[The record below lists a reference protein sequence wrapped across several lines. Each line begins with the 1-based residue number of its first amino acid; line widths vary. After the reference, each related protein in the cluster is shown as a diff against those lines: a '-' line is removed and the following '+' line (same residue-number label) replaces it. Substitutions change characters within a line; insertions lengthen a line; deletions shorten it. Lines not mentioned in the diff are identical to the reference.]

1 MLETEESTVRKDEY
15 KETIFGLLPM
25 DWEIIQFNEVFE
37 LMKSYSF
44 SRNDLTDNENEGDT
58 YYIHYGDIHS
68 KFERLI
74 LNLNDRNSAKIPLL
88 RDSSKPEKDLVYLQ
102 EGDLIIADASE
113 DYEGVAE
120 CIEIGKITKGK
131 KLISG
136 LHTIVARDKNG
147 KTAKKFRSHLLKSWP
162 VAKELKKIATGISV
176 LGVSKTNL
184 GKVKIPLPPFNQQ
197 KIIAEI
203 LTTWDKTISKTEK
216 LIQAKKRYKKGLMQR
231 LLSGSVRFP
240 EFVKSED
247 LRKTRFG
254 IYPKD
259 WEYKKIQEVTTEVK
273 NKVGDET
280 EDYTVMSCTKH
291 DGLVSSLEYFDRQ
304 VFSKDISN
312 YKAVEKGEFAYATN
326 HVEEG
331 SIGYNNWCKK
341 GAISPMYT
349 VFKADQIKIDNDY
362 LYAILKTENYRRI
375 FEIFTNGTVNRRGS
389 LRWKD
394 FKKIK
399 VPVPSLEEQKV
410 ISTVLKKDEQ
420 EIQLLEKQLE
430 KYQLQKKG
438 LMQQLLTGKVRV
450 KSE

>member
-1 MLETEESTVRKDEY
+1 MRNKFVKNNLGFIPPDDWTISKIGDFSEVKVGRDLKEDRYNESKSEDYKYPVYSNTVENY
-15 KETIFGLLPM
+15 GL
-25 DWEIIQFNEVFE
+25 
-37 LMKSYSF
+37 
-44 SRNDLTDNENEGDT
+44 
-58 YYIHYGDIHS
+58 YG
-68 KFERLI
+68 FY
-74 LNLNDRNSAKIPLL
+74 
-88 RDSSKPEKDLVYLQ
+88 SKPEYSEKCVTVVGRGAGVGTAFKRDEPFGAIGRLLV
-102 EGDLIIADASE
+102 LIP
-113 DYEGVAE
+113 
-120 CIEIGKITKGK
+120 
-131 KLISG
+131 
-136 LHTIVARDKNG
+136 NG
-147 KTAKKFRSHLLKSWP
+147 KVNSEYLKLFINDRVRFYNESTGVP
-162 VAKELKKIATGISV
+162 QLTGVQVKTYLIAYPSNQEQIDISNII
-176 LGVSKTNL
+176 TN
-184 GKVKIPLPPFNQQ
+184 
-197 KIIAEI
+197 
-203 LTTWDKTISKTEK
+203 WDEAISKTEK

-231 LLSGSVRFP
+231 LLSGKVRFP
-240 EFVKSED
+240 EFVKSEE

-259 WEYKKIQEVTTEVK
+259 WEYVKIQEIATQVK

-280 EDYTVMSCTKH
+280 EGYTVMSCTKH

-331 SIGYNNWCKK
+331 SIGYNNWCEK

-349 VFKADQIKIDNDY
+349 VFKADQDKIDNDY
-362 LYAILKTENYRRI
+362 LYAIIKTENYRRI

-399 VPVPSLEEQKV
+399 VPVPALEEQKA
-410 ISTVLKKDEQ
+410 ISTVLKKAEQ
-420 EIQLLEKQLE
+420 EIQLLEAQLE

-450 KSE
+450 N